1 MAIDGHLFFSLYNS
15 SAVKDG
21 QGWKLEDQRRCGRSP
36 QDHGRGD
43 EAAQDRLRWVD
54 VDGKQGVIITLSMLS
69 PKTNIPTHFLLKRA
83 AYNIFVTVGWHSPGS
98 ATLFF
103 FGGKVYDVSGWN
115 DHPGGSVIFTHA
127 GDDMTDAFN
136 LFHPPTARAALDQF
150 YIGEVGLRAVRLGE
164 GTPSSHGRGELILV
178 SVCVGGRFGGCSVHR
193 SWTAPS
199 LSPRR
204 RRRPRRSSASS
215 RPLTVTSAER

>member
-1 MAIDGHLFFSLYNS
+1 MFFFGEPSELRLPRQRHCLRRIRYGERPCSLPAHYIWVSMQPNYSLGTRGELGAVSNSPFLSSTPPGRFFLFGGLLMAIDCHLLFSLYNS

-21 QGWKLEDQRRCGRSP
+21 QGWKLEDQRWCGRSP

-103 FGGKVYDVSGWN
+103 F
-115 DHPGGSVIFTHA
+115 
-127 GDDMTDAFN
+127 
-136 LFHPPTARAALDQF
+136 R
-150 YIGEVGLRAVRLGE
+150 GE
-164 GTPSSHGRGELILV
+164 GVR
-178 SVCVGGRFGGCSVHR
+178 CV
-193 SWTAPS
+193 W
-199 LSPRR
+199 L
-204 RRRPRRSSASS
+204 
-215 RPLTVTSAER
+215 E